1 VPIFLL
7 LLFAMVVEIIV
18 LVLVGQA
25 IGILATIGLLILA
38 SVVGVWLLRREGTR
52 TLGSFQKAMRE
63 RRVPAKELADGAMIA
78 VAGVL
83 ILIPGF
89 VSDVL
94 ALFLLF
100 PPTRALFSGRMVRRA
115 EEHARSARFG
125 GAVVVDSVVVDDE
138 PDDPRNPQIER

>member
-1 VPIFLL
+1 MII
-7 LLFAMVVEIIV
+7 EITV

-38 SVVGVWLLRREGTR
+38 SVVGVLLLRREGTR
-52 TLGSFQKAMRE
+52 TLSSFQQAMRD
-63 RRVPAKELADGAMIA
+63 RRVPAKEMVDGVMIA
-78 VAGVL
+78 VAGLL
-83 ILIPGF
+83 ILVPGF

-100 PPTRALFSGRMVRRA
+100 PPTRALVSGRMVRRA
-115 EEHARSARFG
+115 EEQARSARFG

-138 PDDPRNPQIER
+138 PDEPRNPQIGR